1 MTDDLRIRVATSED
15 FNEIMNL
22 ALPACAENGFVNPS
36 PERLAEEIWPAL
48 QQHNGICGVVGK
60 SGGKIE
66 GVVLLRIGSMW
77 YSDDSVLEE
86 RAIFVHPDF
95 RAVKGGRM
103 RRLCAFSKEVADA
116 IGMPLIIG
124 VLSNQRTEGK
134 IRMYERVFGKPTG
147 AFFLYGTSTGDFS
160 GTEH

>member
-1 MTDDLRIRVATSED
+1 MTDDLRIRIATAED
-15 FNEIMNL
+15 FNEIMEL
-22 ALPACAENGFVNPS
+22 ALLACAENGFVNPN
-36 PERLAEEIWPAL
+36 PDRLASEIWPAL
-48 QQHNGICGVVGK
+48 HQQHGICGAIGKVG
-60 SGGKIE
+60 GVIE

-77 YSDDSVLEE
+77 YSDDNVLEE
-86 RAIFVHPDF
+86 KAIFVHPDD

-103 RRLCAFSKEVADA
+103 RKLCAFSKTVADS

-134 IRMYERVFGKPTG
+134 VRMYERVFGKPSG
-147 AFFLYGTSTGDFS
+147 AFFLYGTKTGDFS